1 MYTSAPRS
9 FSNPRYSWTAYLRV
23 LSFPLAASNWDSIN
37 GRIAVGAE
45 LENRSENCGS
55 LRLFRLSLD
64 FPFKRIHTYPLFK
77 ILHGLEN
84 SLRVLDPFT
93 KDSLQELGTAYVI
106 SCRLDNLLSAF

>member
-1 MYTSAPRS
+1 MSTSIVRLGP
-9 FSNPRYSWTAYLRV
+9 W
-23 LSFPLAASNWDSIN
+23 
-37 GRIAVGAE
+37 IAVGAE
-45 LENRSENCGS
+45 LENPSENCGS
-55 LRLFRLSLD
+55 LHLFRLSRLSVQT
-64 FPFKRIHTYPLFK
+64 HTYPLFK